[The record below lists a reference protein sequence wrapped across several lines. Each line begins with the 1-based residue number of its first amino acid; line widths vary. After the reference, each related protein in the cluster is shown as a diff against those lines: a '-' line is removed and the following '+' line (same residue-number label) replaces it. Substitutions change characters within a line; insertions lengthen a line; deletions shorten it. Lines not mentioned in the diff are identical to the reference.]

1 MKVGDLV
8 KLKNQGHGQ
17 PNVGVIYAFVKDQ
30 QQRGLDY
37 YQILWDI
44 PQWSESL
51 WRERELVVISESR

>member
-1 MKVGDLV
+1 MKLRHKG
-8 KLKNQGHGQ
+8 NGQ
-17 PNVGVIYAFVKDQ
+17 PNVGVIYAHVKDR

-51 WRERELVVISESR
+51 WRERELEVISEGG